1 MRTKTLPIL
10 CITALLALC
19 LALPAAAAPLEAYG
33 MLPIYGQDVADG
45 TYTVAIKSADPDF
58 AAAAELTASGGV
70 LTAKLTV
77 AGTNCLGLY
86 PGTAAEAEAANPAAW
101 ISAEEITRDSAVFS
115 VPVTA
120 LDRALDWAYYDEDA
134 WVDNQLLFDAA
145 SLPPEA
151 LLVTLPDYDR
161 IAEALS
167 LLDSAEETAALEP
180 VEAVTVELEDGE
192 YAVSVD
198 LIGGSGKATVVS
210 PPLLIV
216 RHGRA
221 YARLEWSSS
230 NYDYMIVGTE
240 TYWNLSEEGANSV
253 FEIPVG
259 CWDTE
264 MPVIADT
271 TAMGTPHEVSYT
283 LTFYQDSI
291 AGKGTLP
298 REGAKRV
305 VVTALVIIVLGG
317 ILNHFLKK
325 RRA

>member
-10 CITALLALC
+10 CIAVLLALC
-19 LALPAAAAPLEAYG
+19 LALPAAAAPLETYG

-45 TYTVAIKSADPDF
+45 TYAVAVASADPDF
-58 AAAAELTASGGV
+58 AASAELTASDGV

-77 AGTNCLGLY
+77 SGTNCLGLY
-86 PGTAAEAEAANPAAW
+86 PGTAAEAEAADPAAW
-101 ISAEEITRDSAVFS
+101 ISPEETAGDSAVFS
-115 VPVTA
+115 VPVAA
-120 LDRALDWAYYDEDA
+120 LDRALDWAFYDEDA

-161 IAEALS
+161 IAEALA
-167 LLDSAEETAALEP
+167 LLDSAKETAALEP
-180 VEAVTVELEDGE
+180 VEAVAVELADGE

-198 LIGGSGKATVVS
+198 LTGGSGKATVVS
-210 PPLLIV
+210 PTLLVV
-216 RHGRA
+216 RDGRA
-221 YARLEWSSS
+221 YAQLEWSSS

-240 TYWNLSEEGANSV
+240 TYWSLSEEGANSV

-271 TAMGTPHEVSYT
+271 MAMGTPHEVSYT
-283 LTFYQDSI
+283 LTFYRDSI